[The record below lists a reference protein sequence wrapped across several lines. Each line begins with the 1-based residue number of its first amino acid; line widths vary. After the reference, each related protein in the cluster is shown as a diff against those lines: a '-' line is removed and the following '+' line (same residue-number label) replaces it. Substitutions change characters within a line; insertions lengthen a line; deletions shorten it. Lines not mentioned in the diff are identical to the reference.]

1 MDTTKRRLG
10 DRRDGVWLRDLDAM
24 HAFTPYLYPNRADN
38 EAFIRDVIDLTQVDE
53 YLAKKNADNPEMA
66 YKLFHVIL
74 AAVVRVV
81 TLRPKMNRFIQ
92 GFRTYQRREL
102 TTAFVVKKQF
112 ADEAHEALAYLSFH
126 EQDTIDTIHARIL
139 EEITNCRSDKL
150 DNSTAGM
157 DTLSKLP
164 RFVLR
169 FVMWI
174 LHRLD
179 FYGKVPYF
187 LIKTDPN
194 YASVFFSNLGS
205 IKLQAGYHHLC
216 NWGTNSLFV
225 TIGEMK
231 MRPIFAADGTYEM
244 RNTVEIGLTVDERIA
259 DGYYYSGTVRLLK
272 YLMAHPELLE
282 QPSGTPVDYDP
293 RKSASQP
300 PAAQEA

>member
-1 MDTTKRRLG
+1 MDKIKRKRG
-10 DRRDGVWLRDLDAM
+10 DRRDGVLLRDLDAM

-38 EAFIRDVIDLTQVDE
+38 EAFIRDVIDLTAVDA
-53 YLAKKNADNPEMA
+53 YLKEKNAQNPELP

-74 AAVVRVV
+74 AATVKTV

-92 GFRTYQRREL
+92 GYRTYQRREL

-112 ADEAHEALAYLSFH
+112 ADEAHEALAYISF
-126 EQDTIDTIHARIL
+126 DGSATIDSIHARIL
-139 EEITNCRSDKL
+139 EEIQTCRGDQL

-157 DTLSKLP
+157 DALTKLP

-179 FYGKVPYF
+179 FYGRVPNF
-187 LIKTDPN
+187 LVKTDPN
-194 YASVFFSNLGS
+194 YASIFFSNLGS

-216 NWGTNSLFV
+216 NWGTNSLFI
-225 TIGEMK
+225 TIGETK
-231 MRPIFAADGTYEM
+231 MRPVFQDDGTYEM
-244 RNTVEIGLTVDERIA
+244 RNTVEIGMTVDERIA

-272 YLMAHPELLE
+272 YLMEHPQLLDL
-282 QPSGTPVDYDP
+282 PAGTPVE
-293 RKSASQP
+293 
-300 PAAQEA
+300 EALLHR